1 MTRLLVPVAA
11 LLTLAIPAPSRGEEA
26 DWTVYLK
33 GLMADGACIEAG
45 IYSQEG
51 SAWSTTP
58 NIKLSAAEVR
68 MALNAFRDHKA
79 ADQDGVKVA
88 GKKYAVKSY
97 PTPQM
102 LLARSGDTNL
112 IEYITLRSLILCM
125 IPADA
130 NPTPVETTVT
140 NVAKDLLSKQL

>member
-1 MTRLLVPVAA
+1 MSRLAFPIAV
-11 LLTLAIPAPSRGEEA
+11 LLLLAVPAPSRGAEA

-33 GLMADGACIEAG
+33 GLTAEGACIEAG

-58 NIKLSAAEVR
+58 SIKLSPAEVR

-79 ADQDGVKVA
+79 AEQDGVKVA
-88 GKKYAVKSY
+88 GTKYSVKRY
-97 PTPQM
+97 PTEHM
-102 LLARSGDTNL
+102 LVARSGDTNL

-140 NVAKDLLSKQL
+140 NVARDLLSKQL

>member
-1 MTRLLVPVAA
+1 MTRCAFPVAV
-11 LLTLAIPAPSRGEEA
+11 LLTLAIPTPSGGAEA

-58 NIKLSAAEVR
+58 NIKLSPAEVR
-68 MALNAFRDHKA
+68 MALNAFRDHQA
-79 ADQDGVKVA
+79 ADRDGVKVA
-88 GKKYAVKSY
+88 GKKYMVKRY
-97 PTPQM
+97 PSEHM
-102 LLARSGDTNL
+102 LVARSGDTSL